1 MSDRCEFLE
10 WYHIQ
15 MSVHH
20 VVRTLED
27 GAAADQAVGGVMATK
42 PLTGMGHESGSPE
55 MDTETRV
62 QALRGAAGTKPPQCT
77 QVRWGYL
84 ECYLKKVAFPW
95 SK

>member
-27 GAAADQAVGGVMATK
+27 GAAADQAVGGVMAHQTFDRYG
-42 PLTGMGHESGSPE
+42 P
-55 MDTETRV
+55 
-62 QALRGAAGTKPPQCT
+62 
-77 QVRWGYL
+77 
-84 ECYLKKVAFPW
+84 
-95 SK
+95 